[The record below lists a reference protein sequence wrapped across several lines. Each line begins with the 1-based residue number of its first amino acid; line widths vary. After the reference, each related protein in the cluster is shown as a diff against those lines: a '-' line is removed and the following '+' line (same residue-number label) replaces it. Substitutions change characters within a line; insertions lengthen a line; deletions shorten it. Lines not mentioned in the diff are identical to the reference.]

1 MHLRLASHRLALTD
15 EDAAAKQALEAA
27 FKAAGLQAGT
37 LEETAAS
44 AGIKID
50 RARKLYNLL
59 AAERRVQR
67 IGDFVFHVDAIED
80 LKSRVQAQKSIS
92 PKIDIAV
99 FKEIT
104 GGLTRKYAI
113 PLLEFL
119 DHERIT
125 RRSRQRARDSLKY
138 RTHITPKPYS
148 FALSSPLSVQ
158 DTESLFLFPGH
169 AHLLRGISL
178 FTTLISLPSSRGN
191 KDCSK

>member
-1 MHLRLASHRLALTD
+1 MSQPSRNASHKLALTD

-27 FKAAGLQAGT
+27 FKGAGLQAGT
-37 LEETAAS
+37 LEEIAAS

-67 IGDFVFHVDAIED
+67 VGDFVFHVDAIED
-80 LKSRVQAQKSIS
+80 LKSRVQAQKSIN
-92 PKIDIAV
+92 PRIDIAV

-125 RRSRQRARDSLKY
+125 RR
-138 RTHITPKPYS
+138 
-148 FALSSPLSVQ
+148 V
-158 DTESLFLFPGH
+158 
-169 AHLLRGISL
+169 
-178 FTTLISLPSSRGN
+178 GN
-191 KDCSK
+191 EREIL